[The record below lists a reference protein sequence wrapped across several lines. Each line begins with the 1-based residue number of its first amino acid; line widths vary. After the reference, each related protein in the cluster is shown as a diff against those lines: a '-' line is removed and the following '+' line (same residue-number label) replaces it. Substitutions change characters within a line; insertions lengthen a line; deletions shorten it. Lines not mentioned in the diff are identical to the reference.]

1 MEVIRVIENGGAFMK
16 SGHLKSVILIL
27 VIVYVISPIDV
38 CPGPVDDLIVLLMG
52 LAAQKKM
59 NVIDG

>member
-1 MEVIRVIENGGAFMK
+1 MK
-16 SGHLKSVILIL
+16 SGYLKSVILIL
-27 VIVYVISPIDV
+27 VIVYMISPIDV

>member
-1 MEVIRVIENGGAFMK
+1 MK
-16 SGHLKSVILIL
+16 SGYLKSVILIL
-27 VIVYVISPIDV
+27 VIVYMISPIDV

-59 NVIDG
+59 NAIEG